1 MFVDDEG
8 TGRKTFDEA
17 DSFNDLEAASRNRV
31 LLAEYDRLRGAARCD
46 MPLEDEEGASPNMK
60 NLINAPISRTTDSW
74 PSSRP
79 CVNDSLANKFN
90 LWT

>member
-17 DSFNDLEAASRNRV
+17 DSFNDLEAASRNSV

-46 MPLEDEEGASPNMK
+46 MPLEDEEGASPVSYTH
-60 NLINAPISRTTDSW
+60 LTLPTSDL
-74 PSSRP
+74 
-79 CVNDSLANKFN
+79 V
-90 LWT
+90 